1 MDTPQP
7 SDRLASPGN
16 STEGNDYAAADEDHS
31 VLHADQLTGGADEDE
46 RRPMPAATK
55 WLLLALAAIVVVI
68 GAIAV
73 AGALGGTSDQDVA
86 DAPDVV
92 SSQQDVEGGG
102 TVDASISLGKNAAVL
117 TFNDVAASEGRT
129 YQVWRVPLDGSAP
142 VSAGTIDASDI
153 TAGNPVVID
162 GISTTRELAVS
173 VEAAGGAES
182 PSLPFAVVIPTPA
195 G

>member
-7 SDRLASPGN
+7 SDRLASPEDF
-16 STEGNDYAAADEDHS
+16 EGNDYAAADADHS
-31 VLHADQLTGGADEDE
+31 VLHADQLTGGTDEDV
-46 RRPMPAATK
+46 RRPMPPVTK
-55 WLLLALAAIVVVI
+55 WLLLALAAIVVMI

-73 AGALGGTSDQDVA
+73 AGALGGTSDKDVA
-86 DAPDVV
+86 GAPDVV
-92 SSQQDVEGGG
+92 TSQQEFEGGG
-102 TVDASISLGKNAAVL
+102 TVDASVSLGKNAAVL

-129 YQVWRVPLDGSAP
+129 YQVWRLPLDGSAP
-142 VSAGTIDASDI
+142 VSAGTIDAADI

-162 GISTTRELAVS
+162 GISTSRELAVS
-173 VEAAGGAES
+173 VEAPGGAES

>member
-7 SDRLASPGN
+7 SDRLASPGH
-16 STEGNDYAAADEDHS
+16 STEGNDYAAADEDQS

-46 RRPMPAATK
+46 RRPMPTVTK
-55 WLLLALAAIVVVI
+55 WLLLALAAVVVII

-92 SSQQDVEGGG
+92 TSQQDVEGGG
-102 TVDASISLGKNAAVL
+102 TVDAAISLGKNAAVL
-117 TFNDVAASEGRT
+117 TFNDVAAGRT
-129 YQVWRVPLDGSAP
+129 YQIWRVPLDGSAP
-142 VSAGTIDASDI
+142 VSAGTIEAADI
-153 TAGNPVVID
+153 TAGNPVVVD
-162 GISTTRELAVS
+162 GVSTTRELAVS
-173 VEAAGGAES
+173 VEAPGGAES